1 MPVKFFNTLTRKKE
15 EFKPLHK
22 GEVRMYSCGPTVYA
36 PPHIGNMR
44 SFVVS
49 DLIRRYL
56 EFKGFKVK
64 LVMNLTDIDDK
75 TIRDSG
81 KENVPLKEFTKKWE
95 KVFFDSID
103 LLNIKRASV
112 YPRATEH
119 IEDILKFVKEL
130 VKKGV
135 AYEKSGSVYFS
146 ISKFKNY
153 GRLARL
159 NLKGMKIGATVDA
172 QEYDKD
178 NPRDFVLL
186 KRSTTDELKRGIFY
200 KTEWG
205 NVRPGW
211 HLECSVMSM
220 KYLGETFDIHSG
232 GVDLVFPH
240 NENEI
245 AQSEA
250 YTGKQFVR
258 YWIHNEHLIVNGR
271 KMSKSLGNYI
281 TLDDLIKKLSP
292 EIVRY
297 MFISVHYRQKIN
309 YTEGFAESAKRNY
322 EKLKESFDKLNFAL
336 KSSTKK
342 KESDEKFLKKLK
354 GLRERFGDAMDDDLN
369 TPLALSVFHELAK
382 EANKYL
388 EKGKNEK
395 VLKEFL
401 KLFKEFYEV
410 FGLKFE
416 VEEKELAKE
425 IEELIEKREKARK
438 ERDWKSADKIREE
451 LKEKG
456 IVLEDTP
463 QGIRWK
469 KLKKVVE

>member
-1 MPVKFFNTLTRKKE
+1 MAIKFFNTMTRKKDT
-15 EFKPLHK
+15 FKPLHK
-22 GEVRMYSCGPTVYA
+22 GEVCMYSCGPTVYA

-56 EFKGFKVK
+56 EFKGLKVK

-103 LLNIKRASV
+103 TLNIKHASV
-112 YPRATEH
+112 YPRPTEH
-119 IEDILKFVKEL
+119 IDDMLNFVREL
-130 VKKGV
+130 VRKGF

-153 GRLARL
+153 GKLARL
-159 NLKGMKIGATVDA
+159 NLKGMKIGATIDA
-172 QEYDKD
+172 EEYDKD

-220 KYLGETFDIHSG
+220 KYLGETFDIHNG
-232 GVDLVFPH
+232 GVDLIFPH
-240 NENEI
+240 HENEI

-250 YTGKQFVR
+250 YTGKQFVK
-258 YWIHNEHLIVNGR
+258 YWIHNEHLIVNGK

-297 MFISVHYRQKIN
+297 MLVSVHYRQKLN

-322 EKLKESFDKLNFAL
+322 EKLKESFDKLKFAMKFAEKN
-336 KSSTKK
+336 KS
-342 KESDEKFLKKLK
+342 SDEKFLKKLK
-354 GLRERFGDAMDDDLN
+354 ELKEKFEEAMDDDLN
-369 TPLALSVFHELAK
+369 TPLALSIFHELAK

-388 EKGKNEK
+388 EKSKNEK
-395 VLKEFL
+395 DLKKALGLFDEFSEVL
-401 KLFKEFYEV
+401 
-410 FGLKFE
+410 GLKFE
-416 VEEKELAKE
+416 MKEEKLAE
-425 IEELIEKREKARK
+425 DIEELIEKRERARK
-438 ERDWKSADKIREE
+438 ENDWKTSDQIRDG
-451 LKEKG
+451 LRKRG

-469 KLKKVVE
+469 KLKN